1 MNSGQVNS
9 KQKLNSENAG
19 FECSCKKILPE
30 IVNFCPYCGDKFINQ
45 KSAAKVAQVAPDA
58 KATPEIQKVIP
69 QESKVNQPTVEP
81 QGKLQKD
88 EKPHT
93 NPELKP
99 HEPFNINTTQADNVR
114 LNGGNT
120 DSPLNPFYENLTNY
134 LIWGAAILFIV
145 FFVFKDSPKKD
156 QVIEPTTVD
165 SGVPKLVENK
175 IDFLKEIQLIN
186 KYIKDGNLHN
196 ASEHSQYL
204 RAQKP
209 KPPNKILKQLDALD
223 RTIEQVEAKQIADSM
238 NEEAFNNA
246 KFAMEKHKYNEAEK
260 FVAQIKKNHP
270 SEEMLKKIEVLMSQ
284 NDPDNIEADPIP
296 QKFIQPQPAVSSSMA
311 NEWLLKAE
319 QNIRDAHWTAAKDLL
334 DIIKKSSPDPE
345 TQNKVIQLEALYDS
359 EFKKALSQAPDAIN

>member
-9 KQKLNSENAG
+9 KQKLNSGNAG

-30 IVNFCPYCGDKFINQ
+30 MVNFCPYCGDKFIDQ
-45 KSAAKVAQVAPDA
+45 KSGSKVAQVASDT

-69 QESKVNQPTVEP
+69 QEPNAKPPKVEP
-81 QGKLQKD
+81 KGKLQKD
-88 EKPHT
+88 EKPH
-93 NPELKP
+93 
-99 HEPFNINTTQADNVR
+99 EPFKIDTTSVENVGLIR
-114 LNGGNT
+114 GNR

-134 LIWGAAILFIV
+134 LIWGAAILLIG

-156 QVIEPTTVD
+156 HVVAPTTLDTSAAKV
-165 SGVPKLVENK
+165 VENK
-175 IDFLKEIQLIN
+175 IDFSKEIQLIN
-186 KYIKDGNLHN
+186 KYIKDGDLYN

-204 RAQKP
+204 RGQKP

-223 RTIEQVEAKQIADSM
+223 KTIERVEAKQIADAM
-238 NEEAFNNA
+238 NNEALNNA

-284 NDPDNIEADPIP
+284 NDPDKIEADLIP
-296 QKFIQPQPAVSSSMA
+296 HKFNQPQPVFSSSMA